1 MRRAGKFKSLKT
13 GALAIRNKPSNSR
26 YNQRNAPRFTNRV
39 NQQIRAR
46 EVRVVDGVTGAQLG
60 IMRTQDA
67 LNLARNRGLDLVE
80 VAAQADP
87 PVCRIVDYG
96 KFRYQQAKQEKERK
110 AVAAR
115 TASKV
120 KELKLRVN
128 IDDHDYMI
136 KMRRSEQFLCDG
148 DKLRVQLMF
157 RGRELAHQELGY
169 DLMLRVIADLKQV
182 AVVEM
187 EPKKMGRN
195 INMTLAPLPPNKRKP
210 KFQHVDRDEEDDE
223 DEDFT
228 DVDEDAPHDEDDSA
242 EDHEEGE
249 DHDEGDA
256 SQDGDEPAPES
267 K

>member
-1 MRRAGKFKSLKT
+1 
-13 GALAIRNKPSNSR
+13 
-26 YNQRNAPRFTNRV
+26 
-39 NQQIRAR
+39 
-46 EVRVVDGVTGAQLG
+46 
-60 IMRTQDA
+60 MRTQDA
-67 LNLARNRGLDLVE
+67 QNLARNRGLDLVE

-128 IDDHDYMI
+128 IDQHDYMI
-136 KMRRSEQFLCDG
+136 KMRRSESFLCDG

-169 DLMLRVIADLKQV
+169 DLMMKVVQDLKQV

-195 INMTLAPLPPNKRKP
+195 INMTMAPLPANKRKP
-210 KFQHVDRDEEDDE
+210 KFQPLDEDEEDE
-223 DEDFT
+223 DDDDFSE
-228 DVDEDAPHDEDDSA
+228 VDEDAPHSEENDLDDDEHEAEGSDTDEAGDEDDA
-242 EDHEEGE
+242 DDAEGE
-249 DHDEGDA
+249 DDDEEEEA
-256 SQDGDEPAPES
+256 EAPEAEAEAPQPAPAP
-267 K
+267 KAPAPKGKKK

>member
-1 MRRAGKFKSLKT
+1 M
-13 GALAIRNKPSNSR
+13 
-26 YNQRNAPRFTNRV
+26 
-39 NQQIRAR
+39 
-46 EVRVVDGVTGAQLG
+46 VDGVSGAQLG

-128 IDDHDYMI
+128 IDQHDYVI
-136 KMRRSEQFLCDG
+136 KLRRSERFLCEG

-182 AVVEM
+182 AAVEM

-195 INMTLAPLPPNKRKP
+195 INMTLAPLPANKRKP
-210 KFQHVDRDEEDDE
+210 KFQLDEEDEEDE
-223 DEDFT
+223 HDEDFT
-228 DVDEDAPHDEDDSA
+228 DVDEDAPHDEGEG
-242 EDHEEGE
+242 EDHEEDE
-249 DHDEGDA
+249 HDEEEGE
-256 SQDGDEPAPES
+256 GDEGAEESEAPEPP
-267 K
+267 KAGK

>member
-1 MRRAGKFKSLKT
+1 
-13 GALAIRNKPSNSR
+13 
-26 YNQRNAPRFTNRV
+26 
-39 NQQIRAR
+39 
-46 EVRVVDGVTGAQLG
+46 VDGETGQQLG

-80 VAAQADP
+80 VAATAEP

-96 KFRYQQAKQEKERK
+96 KFRYQLAKQEKERK

-128 IDDHDYMI
+128 IDEHDYFI
-136 KMRRSEQFLCDG
+136 KMRRSEGFLCEG

-169 DLMLRVIADLKQV
+169 DLMVRVIQDLKQV

-195 INMTLAPLPPNKRKP
+195 INMTLAPLPANKRKP
-210 KFQHVDRDEEDDE
+210 KFQREDDE
-223 DEDFT
+223 DEEDDHDDDFS
-228 DVDEDAPHDEDDSA
+228 DVDEDAPHA
-242 EDHEEGE
+242 EDNDLDDEEEEEGDEGE
-249 DHDEGDA
+249 DA
-256 SQDGDEPAPES
+256 
-267 K
+267 KK